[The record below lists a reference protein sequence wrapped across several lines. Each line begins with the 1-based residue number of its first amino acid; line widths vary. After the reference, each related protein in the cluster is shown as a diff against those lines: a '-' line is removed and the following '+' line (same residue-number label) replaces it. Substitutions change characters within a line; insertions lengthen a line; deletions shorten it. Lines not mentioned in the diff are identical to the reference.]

1 MPISGSIANLASR
14 EVYPETGAFPPPYKN
29 SNGNKE
35 IEKLIDTMERNNKL
49 ICDIRDLLQ
58 DILLEIKVLRK
69 SV

>member
-1 MPISGSIANLASR
+1 MTLTQMG

-29 SNGNKE
+29 SNDNNE
-35 IEKLIDTMERNNKL
+35 IKKLMDTVERNNKL
-49 ICDIRDLLQ
+49 MYEIRDLLQ

>member
-1 MPISGSIANLASR
+1 MTITPMG

-29 SNGNKE
+29 SNDNNE
-35 IEKLIDTMERNNKL
+35 IKKLMDTIERNNKL

>member
-1 MPISGSIANLASR
+1 MTITPIG
-14 EVYPETGAFPPPYKN
+14 EVYPETGAFPPPYRN
-29 SNGNKE
+29 SNDNNE
-35 IEKLIDTMERNNKL
+35 IKKIMDTIERNNKL